1 MNWKL
6 IGYRIAEFL
15 TCSLIFAT
23 FYFWMV
29 LVNV

>member
-15 TCSLIFAT
+15 TCFFMFAV

-29 LVNV
+29 LLNV